1 MRWRGEDEMRK
12 LRGIVVWGA
21 FMAIETLHGMLR
33 GIFLVPRV
41 GLDLSNKIGW
51 PIAACI
57 VFGVTVLTFRWMG
70 LVGTEALLKLGAVWA
85 ALTLIFEIGIGML
98 RGLDAAQLAHEI
110 NPFSGGLLIY
120 SLVVVFLS
128 PYFAS
133 KLRG

>member
-1 MRWRGEDEMRK
+1 M
-12 LRGIVVWGA
+12 LRGVVVWCA
-21 FMAIETLHGMLR
+21 FMAIETVHGILR

-57 VFGVTVLTFRWMG
+57 VFGVTVLTIRWIG
-70 LVGTEALLKLGAVWA
+70 LASTQALLTLGALWA
-85 ALTLIFEIGIGML
+85 ALTFIVEIGIGLL

-110 NPFSGGLLIY
+110 NPFSGGLLVY
-120 SLVVVFLS
+120 SLLVVFLS
-128 PYFAS
+128 PYVAS